1 MRYVILIDVLTNLA
15 KYNEHWKDPSA
26 SCPVWIGML
35 YAMMRLAMLSY
46 YHDGEEPP
54 EFKGKSL
61 DMSKSFRHL
70 MCQCLI
76 LADYTKPYPY
86 LIETLVLHMH
96 ADFSET
102 KEANVRVWILCGI
115 IARLAMRMGYHRDSK
130 MFPNITPFQGEMRRR
145 VWAYLGQ
152 ADLLFSFQVG
162 MPSMLRPGDTDTEL
176 PRNLFDE
183 DFGPDSKEIP
193 PARPNDQSTPV
204 SYMIA
209 KSRLSA
215 AFGRVIEHTSLVKNA
230 PYEVVIDIDAEL
242 RRARDLIPEHLR
254 VLPFDECTIES
265 TDSILMRYYVSDPSA
280 RFPCSNCC
288 TNESRLRASTT
299 RHKSSYTEDILV
311 VPEKT
316 PGSPIRVGHVLIR
329 QWNCCDIRPF
339 STTRSYL
346 AAVF

>member
-1 MRYVILIDVLTNLA
+1 
-15 KYNEHWKDPSA
+15 
-26 SCPVWIGML
+26 ML

-54 EFKGKSL
+54 EFKGKSF

-102 KEANVRVWILCGI
+102 KEANVRIWILCGI
-115 IARLAMRMGYHRDSK
+115 VARLAMRMGYHRDSK

-145 VWAYLGQ
+145 VWAYLRQ

-193 PARPNDQSTPV
+193 PSRPNEQSTPV

-209 KSRLSA
+209 KSRLSV

-254 VLPFDECTIES
+254 VLPFEECTIES
-265 TDSILMRYYVSDPSA
+265 TDSILMRYYVSSFSWFAISCP
-280 RFPCSNCC
+280 
-288 TNESRLRASTT
+288 NESRLRASTT
-299 RHKSSYTEDILV
+299 RHRLSCTEDILV

-316 PGSPIRVGHVLIR
+316 LDSLIR
-329 QWNCCDIRPF
+329 AEHVSTRRWSSYVTKLF
-339 STTRSYL
+339 STTKSCR
-346 AAVF
+346 AVVS

>member
-1 MRYVILIDVLTNLA
+1 
-15 KYNEHWKDPSA
+15 
-26 SCPVWIGML
+26 ML

-46 YHDGEEPP
+46 HHDGEEPP

-96 ADFSET
+96 ADFSQT
-102 KEANVRVWILCGI
+102 SEANVRVWILCGI

-193 PARPNDQSTPV
+193 PSRPNEQSTPV

-242 RRARDLIPEHLR
+242 RRARDMIPEHLR

-265 TDSILMRYYVSDPSA
+265 TDSILMRYYVSGL
-280 RFPCSNCC
+280 FFLCSKFG
-288 TNESRLRASTT
+288 TNGSRLRASTT
-299 RHKSSYTEDILV
+299 RPRSSYTEDISA
-311 VPEKT
+311 VPEKI
-316 PGSPIRVGHVLIR
+316 PDSPTRAEHALTH
-329 QWNCCDIRPF
+329 QWSSCVTRLF
-339 STTRSYL
+339 STIKSYL
-346 AAVF
+346 AVVS